1 MPSALPLSDP
11 ALDPQKFRNPSH
23 TAKGDPR
30 AHVALGALETLWF
43 NTGTLCNLTCG
54 HCYIESSP
62 RNDRLAY
69 ITTDE
74 VRGYLDE
81 IASLGLPTAE
91 IGFTGGEP
99 FMNPDLL
106 DSVELCLERGFRVL
120 ILTNAMRPMM
130 KCAERLR
137 PLAARWGERLVLRVS
152 LDHFGAALHEHE
164 RGPQTWQPTID
175 GLQWLA
181 QKEFSIAVAG
191 RLRWGESEA
200 QMRDGYRR
208 LFAGLGLPLD
218 AGDPAALML
227 FPEMDETADVPEIST
242 ACWDH
247 LGIKPD
253 DMMCSSSRMV
263 IKAKGGA
270 PQVMACTLLAYD
282 SNFAM
287 GASLAEAAG
296 DVMLNHPHCARF
308 CVLGGGS
315 CSTG

>member
-1 MPSALPLSDP
+1 MPAALPLPDP
-11 ALDPQKFRNPSH
+11 ALDPNKFQNPSR
-23 TAKGDPR
+23 TAKGVPR
-30 AHVALGALETLWF
+30 AHVALSALDTLWF
-43 NTGTLCNLTCG
+43 NPGTLCNLTCG

-69 ITTDE
+69 LSVDE

-81 IASLGLPTAE
+81 IAALGLPTGE

-106 DSVELCLERGFRVL
+106 DCVELCLARGFRVL

-130 KCAERLR
+130 KCAERLQ
-137 PLAARWGERLVLRVS
+137 PLAVRWGDRLVLRVS
-152 LDHFGAALHEHE
+152 LDHFGAALHEQE
-164 RGPQTWQPTID
+164 RGARSWQPSID

-181 QKEFSIAVAG
+181 RNGFSIAVAG

-208 LFAGLGLPLD
+208 LFTRLDLPLD

-227 FPEMDETADVPEIST
+227 FPEMDETADVPEISI

-253 DMMCSSSRMV
+253 DMMCAHSRMV
-263 IKAKGGA
+263 VKPKGGVA
-270 PQVMACTLLAYD
+270 QLMACTLLAYD
-282 SNFAM
+282 PGFVM
-287 GASLAEAAG
+287 GASLADAAG
-296 DVMLNHPHCARF
+296 EVMLNHPHCARF

-315 CSTG
+315 CSAG

>member
-1 MPSALPLSDP
+1 MPAALPLPDP

-23 TAKGDPR
+23 TAKGMPR

-69 ITTDE
+69 ITADE

-81 IASLGLPTAE
+81 IASLGLPTRE

-99 FMNPDLL
+99 FMNPELL

-130 KCAERLR
+130 KCA
-137 PLAARWGERLVLRVS
+137 ARWGERLGLRVS
-152 LDHFGAALHEHE
+152 LDHFGAALHEQE
-164 RGPQTWQPTID
+164 RGPRTWQPTIE

-181 QKEFSIAVAG
+181 GNGFSIAVAG
-191 RLRWGESEA
+191 RLRWGEPEA
-200 QMRDGYRR
+200 RMRAGYRR
-208 LFAGLGLPLD
+208 LFAGLGLALD
-218 AGDPAALML
+218 ANDPAALML

-247 LGIKPD
+247 LGIRPD
-253 DMMCSSSRMV
+253 EMMCASSRMV
-263 IKAKGGA
+263 VRAKGGA
-270 PQVMACTLLAYD
+270 AHVMACTLLAYD
-282 SNFAM
+282 SGFAM
-287 GASLAEAAG
+287 GASLVEASG
-296 DVMLNHPHCARF
+296 KVMLNHPHCARF

-315 CSTG
+315 CSAG